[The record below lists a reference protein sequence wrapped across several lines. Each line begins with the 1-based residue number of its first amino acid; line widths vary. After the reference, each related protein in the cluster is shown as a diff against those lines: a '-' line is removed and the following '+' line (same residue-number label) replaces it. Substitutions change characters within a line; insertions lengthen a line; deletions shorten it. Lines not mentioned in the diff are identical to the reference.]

1 MKVKKVDALKGIQK
15 QMNVNQIFVV
25 STIAVTAIIDGLY
38 LSSGISITSQLIPN
52 GGASSVASDF
62 GVLGLNVV
70 MWLLAASFQDKAVR
84 FADLYE
90 KVASSEDE
98 ITATMK
104 VGSTSAITKL
114 ATLWS
119 VPVGLFYVGAI
130 AVLILPSLS

>member
-1 MKVKKVDALKGIQK
+1 MKVKKTDVLNSIQR
-15 QMNVNQIFVV
+15 QMNMNQVLV
-25 STIAVTAIIDGLY
+25 GATIAVTAIIDGLY

-62 GVLGLNVV
+62 GILGLNVV
-70 MWLLAASFQDKAVR
+70 MWLLAASFQDKALR

-90 KVASSEDE
+90 KVASDEDE
-98 ITATMK
+98 VVATMK
-104 VGSTSAITKL
+104 IGSTSAITKL

-130 AVLILPSLS
+130 ATLILPSLG